1 MLTSMKLALFTTLA
15 ALSIAGA
22 PGAATIEPGPSTSIS
37 AAPSPANFTVEAQA
51 RVLRK
56 CEEDL
61 GYGRTGS
68 FGCGWSTMPGLG
80 RAAPARRPLNRDQ
93 RAVMPLIN
101 NIIGKMEACEAIE
114 ERRQLRA
121 LMRHRACWFKLNIDP
136 IPIALRL
143 WQQTRTDGDLAHR
156 RFFGRSVSRL
166 RSVVKAEP
174 EAE

>member
-1 MLTSMKLALFTTLA
+1 
-15 ALSIAGA
+15 
-22 PGAATIEPGPSTSIS
+22 
-37 AAPSPANFTVEAQA
+37 
-51 RVLRK
+51 
-56 CEEDL
+56 
-61 GYGRTGS
+61 
-68 FGCGWSTMPGLG
+68 MPGLG

-93 RAVMPLIN
+93 RAVTPLIN

-121 LMRHRACWFKLNIDP
+121 LMRHRMLIQDIDP